1 MPTLY
6 AAYGSNL
13 HPARLG
19 ERLPA
24 AELLGT
30 ARLEGWSLAFHKR
43 GRDGSGKCSI
53 RPGGSGVGLAVFA
66 LSRRDL
72 GALDAIE
79 GVGAGYERRVIEL
92 PRYGACHT
100 YVAETAHVDDGLAPF
115 DWYLE
120 LVILGAEH
128 HGFDGGYIERLA
140 TVAATGDPDPRR
152 HAEHWE
158 LIRRID
164 PARRPAGRDVP

>member
-1 MPTLY
+1 MSIRY

-13 HPARLG
+13 HPVRL
-19 ERLPA
+19 EARLPA

-30 ARLEGWSLAFHKR
+30 ARLDGWSLEFDKR
-43 GRDGSGKCSI
+43 GRDGSGKCTV
-53 RPGGSGVGLAVFA
+53 RPGGSGVALAVYA

-72 GALDAIE
+72 ATLDAIE
-79 GVGAGYERRVIEL
+79 GVGMGYQRRVVEL

-100 YVAETAHVDDGLAPF
+100 YIATASHVDESLAPF
-115 DWYLE
+115 DWYRE

-128 HGFDGGYIERLA
+128 HAFEATYIDRLA
-140 TVAATGDPDPRR
+140 TVATTIDPDPGR

-164 PARRPAGRDVP
+164 PARRPALQGAR